1 MRHDRHDGL
10 RRGSRQPDPRA
21 DRLRGRLHGAE
32 DVRRH
37 RLHDRRPHGVGGQR
51 RGWPDDPLLQGGDR
65 GSPRQARCATVRD
78 ARARAEGLAPG
89 RCRVGLDEASAGA
102 LGYAERRFR
111 PRVAA
116 EGEEVSSSDADAYD
130 RFMGRYSSPLAVPFA
145 DFAGLPLDSKV
156 LDVGCG
162 PGALTAE
169 LARRTGP
176 GRVTAVDPS
185 EEFVAALRNR
195 QPGVQVIRAP
205 AEDLPFEGGSFAAT
219 LAQLVV
225 NVMDD
230 PVAGLREMARV
241 TRDGGVVAAC
251 VWDFTDGGP
260 IGPFWD
266 AARALDPE
274 VATGS
279 VCPGSRAGHLADLF
293 RAAGIGDIVDGAVAV
308 DVEHATFED
317 WWERFT
323 LGVAPSGAH
332 VAGLEPDR
340 CAALRELCR
349 ERLPEPPFVVSAKA
363 WVARGAA

>member
-1 MRHDRHDGL
+1 MVDSEFVAVGAETQARLTDLGVMPKPGGEGEQAKPDYRRQGPMRHDCHDGL
-10 RRGSRQPDPRA
+10 RRGSRQPDP
-21 DRLRGRLHGAE
+21 H
-32 DVRRH
+32 
-37 RLHDRRPHGVGGQR
+37 
-51 RGWPDDPLLQGGDR
+51 
-65 GSPRQARCATVRD
+65 
-78 ARARAEGLAPG
+78 
-89 RCRVGLDEASAGA
+89 EASARA

-116 EGEEVSSSDADAYD
+116 EGEEVSLSDADAYD
-130 RFMGRYSSPLAVPFA
+130 RFMGRYSRPLAVPFA
-145 DFAGLPLDSKV
+145 DFAGLPLDGRV

-169 LARRTGP
+169 LARRGRP

-185 EEFVAALRNR
+185 EEFVAALRGR
-195 QPGVQVIRAP
+195 HPGVQVIRAP
-205 AEDLPFEGGSFAAT
+205 AEDLPFEGGCFDAT

-266 AARALDPE
+266 AAQALDPE
-274 VATGS
+274 VETGS

-293 RAAGIGDIVDGAVAV
+293 RAAGIGDIVDSAVAV

-317 WWERFT
+317 WWEPFT

-340 CAALRELCR
+340 RAALRELCR

-363 WVARGAA
+363 WVARGAPAARTLPA

>member
-1 MRHDRHDGL
+1 MSL
-10 RRGSRQPDPRA
+10 
-21 DRLRGRLHGAE
+21 
-32 DVRRH
+32 
-37 RLHDRRPHGVGGQR
+37 
-51 RGWPDDPLLQGGDR
+51 
-65 GSPRQARCATVRD
+65 
-78 ARARAEGLAPG
+78 
-89 RCRVGLDEASAGA
+89 
-102 LGYAERRFR
+102 
-111 PRVAA
+111 
-116 EGEEVSSSDADAYD
+116 SDADAYD
-130 RFMGRYSSPLAVPFA
+130 RFMGRYSRPLAVPFA
-145 DFAGLPLDSKV
+145 DFAGLPLDGRV

-169 LARRTGP
+169 LARRAGP

-185 EEFVAALRNR
+185 EEFVAALRGR
-195 QPGVQVIRAP
+195 HPGVEVIRAP
-205 AEDLPFEGGSFAAT
+205 AEDLPFEGGCFDAT

-266 AARALDPE
+266 AAQALDPE
-274 VATGS
+274 VETGS
-279 VCPGSRAGHLADLF
+279 VCPGSRAGHLA
-293 RAAGIGDIVDGAVAV
+293 
-308 DVEHATFED
+308 
-317 WWERFT
+317 
-323 LGVAPSGAH
+323 PSGAH

-340 CAALRELCR
+340 RTALRELCR

>member
-1 MRHDRHDGL
+1 
-10 RRGSRQPDPRA
+10 
-21 DRLRGRLHGAE
+21 
-32 DVRRH
+32 
-37 RLHDRRPHGVGGQR
+37 
-51 RGWPDDPLLQGGDR
+51 
-65 GSPRQARCATVRD
+65 
-78 ARARAEGLAPG
+78 
-89 RCRVGLDEASAGA
+89 
-102 LGYAERRFR
+102 
-111 PRVAA
+111 
-116 EGEEVSSSDADAYD
+116 VSLSDADAYD
-130 RFMGRYSSPLAVPFA
+130 RFMGRYSRPLAVPFA
-145 DFAGLPLDSKV
+145 DFAGLPLDGRV

-169 LARRTGP
+169 LARRASP

-185 EEFVAALRNR
+185 EEFVAALRGR
-195 QPGVQVIRAP
+195 HPGVQVIRAP
-205 AEDLPFEGGSFAAT
+205 AEDLPFEGGCFDAT

-266 AARALDPE
+266 AAQALDPE
-274 VATGS
+274 VETGS

-293 RAAGIGDIVDGAVAV
+293 RAAGIGDIVDSAVAV

-317 WWERFT
+317 WWEPFT
-323 LGVAPSGAH
+323 LGAVAPSGAH

-340 CAALRELCR
+340 RTALRELCR